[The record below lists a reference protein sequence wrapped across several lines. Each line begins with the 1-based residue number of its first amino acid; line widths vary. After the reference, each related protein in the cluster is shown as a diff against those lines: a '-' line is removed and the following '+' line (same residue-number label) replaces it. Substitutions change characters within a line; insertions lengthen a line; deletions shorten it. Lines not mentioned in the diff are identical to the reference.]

1 MASPAYMT
9 LALLCICCGGDS
21 FATNEHEAVS
31 DGGLGDKPA
40 VGVTSDDAGSVESSG
55 GAPGGAGGTPAGGSS
70 SGGAAG
76 SGGSDAG
83 GTAAMSGGAGGS
95 TPACTTG
102 ATRCSGLQPEVCAS
116 DEWFA
121 SGAACSG
128 ATPVCLNGR
137 CVECNPGT
145 EECLNPNQPGVCDA
159 SGFFVASGPACTA
172 VTPQCLDNT
181 CVACDSDNVRA
192 AGYCGDCGVAII
204 CCMGTFGVGC
214 GCATFDGCK

>member
-1 MASPAYMT
+1 MKRMHLT
-9 LALLCICCGGDS
+9 WALLCVGCGDGS
-21 FATNEHEAVS
+21 FSAAEREAES

-40 VGVTSDDAGSVESSG
+40 VRVTGDDAGSVEGSG
-55 GAPGGAGGTPAGGSS
+55 GGSGDAAVGS
-70 SGGAAG
+70 PEDGAAG

-83 GTAAMSGGAGGS
+83 GTPGMSGGAGGS

-102 ATRCSGLQPEVCAS
+102 AVRCSGLQPEVCAS
-116 DEWFA
+116 GDWFA

-145 EECLNPNQPGVCDA
+145 EECLNPNQPGICDA
-159 SGFFVASGPACTA
+159 SGFFVASGPDCAA
-172 VTPQCLDNT
+172 ATPQCLDNT
-181 CVACDSDNVRA
+181 CVACDPDNVRA